1 MKSFETIFFNF
12 FVHFKYYLLLDF
24 TYHWFANFSN
34 FSSPR
39 KKLPNNVYRKKK
51 VFALMKNNQQVQS
64 YHEIQEQ
71 KK

>member
-12 FVHFKYYLLLDF
+12 FCTLQILFALLHTIGSPIFRISPAPEKNYQIMF
-24 TYHWFANFSN
+24 TE
-34 FSSPR
+34 
-39 KKLPNNVYRKKK
+39 KK